1 MNTITSRLSELLVGL
16 GYLAL
21 GIAVCIGLMKFLGHK
36 ILAKAGTIF
45 LIGFPVLGILGGTV
59 EWVLTGVS
67 KASESIT
74 FNMAGKF
81 FGIAIGLY
89 FLAFL
94 AYIFFS
100 EEERQSR
107 ENLKFYRENLPL
119 KGLK

>member
-1 MNTITSRLSELLVGL
+1 
-16 GYLAL
+16 
-21 GIAVCIGLMKFLGHK
+21 
-36 ILAKAGTIF
+36 
-45 LIGFPVLGILGGTV
+45 
-59 EWVLTGVS
+59 
-67 KASESIT
+67 
-74 FNMAGKF
+74 MADKC

-107 ENLKFYRENLPL
+107 ENLKFYKENLPS